1 MLERL
6 FQAAAITLLLSL
18 LAGMGSPKSEVNP
31 GLSGFHAFSLP
42 IINPQLHAASGRLIG
57 VN

>member
-6 FQAAAITLLLSL
+6 LQAAAITLLLSL

-42 IINPQLHAASGRLIG
+42 ILNPQLHAVAGQLSG

>member
-18 LAGMGSPKSEVNP
+18 LAGVGNSKPGVNP
-31 GLSGFHAFSLP
+31 GISGFHAFSLP
-42 IINPQLHAASGRLIG
+42 MINPQLHAASMQVGEIE
-57 VN
+57 